1 MADIACPQCGTVT
14 EIEEGE
20 YSFCSNCDYPLF
32 WAGKDEDRDA
42 EKQAVAKAE
51 IDAEVAAT
59 DVICRTCAERNPG
72 TRTFCLRCG
81 AELLAPVAEPF
92 NPEEPP
98 LIAEF
103 PPPRANET
111 RILAAVVAV
120 IAIGALAVGGFFGWQ
135 RFQERVQPVL
145 IHTLDT
151 GDTGYNAAVHFGE
164 GAPVIAYR
172 SADKVLHYIRCEKTD
187 CTGKLTKV
195 ALIRQGDPGHDTS
208 IDLVGPPMILY
219 RDAAAKAMRAVRC
232 GTFNC
237 DNAEG
242 NRRFNQIDPDD
253 AGYAS
258 TMAVGGGIAIA
269 SYRDGSGN
277 LKVAFF
283 CTDKCADDDGRILD
297 RGSDNGRVI
306 TTISGGLKPGT
317 VGRDS
322 SIAIPLGAT
331 PYVVYRDEV
340 VKAVQ
345 LIHCTNRS
353 CSKNDPPVALATGI
367 LAADVSMMIGRD
379 GFPIVA
385 FRDQDKSQVVVIAC
399 GDIVCGPE
407 TRTQTVVDDGGE
419 KSEKVGFF
427 LQIAPGKDSNPVL
440 AYRDESNG
448 SVKLALCGDQSCSR
462 EKRTFQVVEGGA
474 GTDLGHDLSARSAG
488 GFLYLAYRDAG
499 AKTLKFAR
507 IRL

>member
-1 MADIACPQCGTVT
+1 M
-14 EIEEGE
+14 
-20 YSFCSNCDYPLF
+20 F
-32 WAGKDEDRDA
+32 WAGKDEDEDA
-42 EKQAVAKAE
+42 EKQQVAKGE
-51 IDAEVAAT
+51 VDAEVAAT

-81 AELLAPVAEPF
+81 AELMLPVVEAF
-92 NPEEPP
+92 NPEDPP

-120 IAIGALAVGGFFGWQ
+120 IAFGALAVGGFFGWQ
-135 RFQERVQPVL
+135 RFEQRVQPVL
-145 IHTLDT
+145 IQTLDT
-151 GDTGYNAAVHFGE
+151 DDTGYETAIHFGE

-172 SADKVLHYIRCEKTD
+172 SADRVLHYIRCEKTD
-187 CTGKLTKV
+187 CSGKVTKV

-208 IDLVGPPMILY
+208 IELVGPPLILY
-219 RDAAAKAMRAVRC
+219 RDGAAKAMRAVRC

-237 DNAEG
+237 DNATG
-242 NRRFNQIDPDD
+242 LRRFNQIDPDD
-253 AGYAS
+253 GGYESA
-258 TMAVGGGIAIA
+258 MAVGGGIAIA
-269 SYRDGSGN
+269 SYRNGSGD

-306 TTISGGLKPGT
+306 TTLSGGLKPGT
-317 VGRDS
+317 TGRDS
-322 SIAIPLGAT
+322 AIAIPLGAT
-331 PYVVYRDEV
+331 PYIVYRDEV

-345 LIHCTNRS
+345 LIHCVNRS
-353 CSKNDPPVALATGI
+353 CSQNEPAITIAAGV
-367 LAADVSMMIGRD
+367 LAADISMMIGRD

-385 FRDQDKSQVVVIAC
+385 YRDQDKAQVVVVAC

-407 TRTQTVVDDGGE
+407 TRVQTVVDDGGE

-427 LQIAPGKDSNPVL
+427 LQIVAGKDSNPVL
-440 AYRDESNG
+440 VYRDESNG
-448 SVKLALCGDQSCSR
+448 SVKLALCGDQGCTR
-462 EKRTFQVVEGGA
+462 EKRTFKVVEGGA

-488 GFLYLAYRDAG
+488 GFLYLSYRDAA
-499 AKTLKFAR
+499 AKSLKFAR
-507 IRL
+507 VRL